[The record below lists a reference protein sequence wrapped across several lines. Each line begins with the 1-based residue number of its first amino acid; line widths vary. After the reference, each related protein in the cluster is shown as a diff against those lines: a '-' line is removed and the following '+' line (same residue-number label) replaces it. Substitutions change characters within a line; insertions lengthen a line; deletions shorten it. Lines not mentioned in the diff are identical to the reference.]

1 MEESKELQGFY
12 RIFRAVVY
20 VSVLMEFF
28 EYAIDPAM
36 LDHWGGILC
45 DIHGRIKR
53 WAIYNDGN
61 LVYSKVATVL
71 LICITCIGTRAKKH
85 LEFNAR
91 RQVLYPLVSGFA
103 LLVLSVWLF
112 GHPMETRFYTLPL
125 NIILYMAVSLT
136 GVILVHVALDNIS
149 KFLKDLNVLFNYN
162 MPIRGYAKMT
172 GGFVTMEMAEAL
184 TEMANGHRIRGTA
197 HLIKAAVKRD

>member
-28 EYAIDPAM
+28 EYAIDPAV

-61 LVYSKVATVL
+61 LVYSKVAHGAADLYYLYRHQSQETFGVQRPEAG
-71 LICITCIGTRAKKH
+71 LIP
-85 LEFNAR
+85 AR
-91 RQVLYPLVSGFA
+91 ERLCPVSA
-103 LLVLSVWLF
+103 V
-112 GHPMETRFYTLPL
+112 R
-125 NIILYMAVSLT
+125 MAVRPSDGDAVLHAAAEHYPIHGGLAHGGYPRACGT
-136 GVILVHVALDNIS
+136 G
-149 KFLKDLNVLFNYN
+149 
-162 MPIRGYAKMT
+162 
-172 GGFVTMEMAEAL
+172 
-184 TEMANGHRIRGTA
+184 
-197 HLIKAAVKRD
+197 